1 MATDK
6 YKIEKVE
13 NELILTVKHENFANK
28 VSGDK
33 IKVTVKHNGYMD
45 ASGEITILD
54 AVYNV
59 TLNTNGGVLA
69 NESDNITNY
78 TQGTVVTLP
87 TPILGNVFQ
96 YVKVINLKAG
106 MKIKILPAIKLQ

>member
-13 NELILTVKHENFANK
+13 NELILTIKHEKFANK

-69 NESDNITNY
+69 NESDNIINY
-78 TQGTVVTLP
+78 TNCLVMEIMLP
-87 TPILGNVFQ
+87 ITKQ
-96 YVKVINLKAG
+96 NLSG
-106 MKIKILPAIKLQ
+106 YFIDITFPTSHSHPSSH